1 MKKRLTVDEIKNYE
15 LNILKFIDSICKKY
29 NIKYFVNYGTL
40 IGAIRH
46 KGFIPWDD
54 DIDISMYREDYEK
67 FYKAVLKEN
76 NQRYT
81 ILSKD
86 NSNWYFQNFYVVI
99 DKNTLLEDNVKYKR
113 KDTNI
118 FVDVFP
124 IDRFDDLKFVK
135 KAYLFFTLKQICY
148 AKKRSIQYGDNK
160 LKDFCR
166 LIFWYILRLFNPRFF
181 TKLIDNLVKKYSK
194 KDGKYEGSIGIDKE
208 KMKGVFEKN
217 IFSDLIL
224 HQFEDMQVPIP
235 KNYDKI
241 LSQLYGN
248 YMQKPTD
255 EQIKYNS
262 HNLIAYRIK

>member
-118 FVDVFP
+118 FVDVFQ

-135 KAYLFFTLKQICY
+135 KSL
-148 AKKRSIQYGDNK
+148 SI
-160 LKDFCR
+160 F
-166 LIFWYILRLFNPRFF
+166 YIETNMLC
-181 TKLIDNLVKKYSK
+181 
-194 KDGKYEGSIGIDKE
+194 
-208 KMKGVFEKN
+208 
-217 IFSDLIL
+217 
-224 HQFEDMQVPIP
+224 
-235 KNYDKI
+235 
-241 LSQLYGN
+241 
-248 YMQKPTD
+248 
-255 EQIKYNS
+255 
-262 HNLIAYRIK
+262 